1 MTSTITAPAVALSRR
16 DAAASLGYSLDH
28 FERHVQPELKL
39 IRRGRRIVVPV
50 AELERWAAINAEPA
64 HHNTNGRTP

>member
-1 MTSTITAPAVALSRR
+1 MSSTITAPAVALSRR
-16 DAAASLGYSLDH
+16 DAAEALGYSLDH

-64 HHNTNGRTP
+64 HKGRTTP